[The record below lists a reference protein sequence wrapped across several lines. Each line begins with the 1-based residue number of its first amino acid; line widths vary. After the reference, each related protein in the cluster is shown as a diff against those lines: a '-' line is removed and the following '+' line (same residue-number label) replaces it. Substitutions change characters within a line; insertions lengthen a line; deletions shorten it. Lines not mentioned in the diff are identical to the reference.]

1 MDGSQR
7 EDEHEHKAAFSWAP
21 DPFTALSPAEA
32 RLFVFPSPPLHFKH
46 TPVRAEKDS
55 NHSTHSPTPPIPP
68 CLRPTNFSVPY
79 FSFYTTLAT
88 LRLCFDCVL

>member
-21 DPFTALSPAEA
+21 DLSPHCL
-32 RLFVFPSPPLHFKH
+32 RLKPACLFFHPLPPKH
-46 TPVRAEKDS
+46 TWLMEKIPPI
-55 NHSTHSPTPPIPP
+55 HPFPPPIPP